1 MFRTTVCHN
10 NTSINQNFGLNE
22 IQIDVLNQNSRIEYV
37 SNFISMSINKVS
49 RKDISASYLVL
60 QIKEINRLNASDV
73 EVY

>member
-1 MFRTTVCHN
+1 MFRNTVCHN

-60 QIKEINRLNASDV
+60 QIKEINLLNASDV

>member
-1 MFRTTVCHN
+1 MK
-10 NTSINQNFGLNE
+10 E

-60 QIKEINRLNASDV
+60 QIKEINLLNASDV
-73 EVY
+73 EVYWIKVVKWEHNCDGQLE

>member
-1 MFRTTVCHN
+1 MFRNTVCHN
-10 NTSINQNFGLNE
+10 NTSINQNFGLKE

-60 QIKEINRLNASDV
+60 QIKEINRLNSSNV

>member
-1 MFRTTVCHN
+1 MFRNTVCHS
-10 NTSINQNFGLNE
+10 NTSIIQNLKE

-60 QIKEINRLNASDV
+60 QIKEINLLNASDV